1 MKYMMTISL
10 NKLFFIFSIIVLI
23 GFITSS
29 MATRVESFHT
39 VQEDAAT
46 AIANTCAALIES
58 CARQPAL
65 CGLTEP
71 PEPPEPPVSPILVDL
86 YNDAVGEIMALNL
99 EYTLD
104 DIALAKGIMKAS
116 LITAVARQPE
126 LQEELVGLEAMC
138 NEDIEAL

>member
-1 MKYMMTISL
+1 MKYMMTKSL
-10 NKLFFIFSIIVLI
+10 NKLFFVFSIIVLI
-23 GFITSS
+23 GFIISS

-65 CGLTEP
+65 CGLTET
-71 PEPPEPPVSPILVDL
+71 PVSTILVDL
-86 YNDAVGEIMALNL
+86 YNDAVDEIMALNL
-99 EYTLD
+99 ESTPD

-126 LQEELVGLEAMC
+126 LQGEFEGLEAIC